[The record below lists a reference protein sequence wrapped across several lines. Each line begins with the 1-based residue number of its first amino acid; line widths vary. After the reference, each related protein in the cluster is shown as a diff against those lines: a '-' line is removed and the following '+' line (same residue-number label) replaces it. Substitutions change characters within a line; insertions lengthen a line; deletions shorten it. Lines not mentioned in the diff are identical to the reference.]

1 VTTPLNLEKGEFYPP
16 FHFGETIT
24 TDLANYRGEKSYG
37 KGTQGEYR
45 EQTTPV
51 GYFQVVN
58 AFGLSDMH
66 GNVWEWCADDW
77 HGNYE
82 GAPTDG
88 SAWLDS
94 NQEKKVKPENESYSV
109 ENDDISLN
117 NVLRGGSWG
126 SNPTFCRS
134 AIRINYVRRDIR
146 INDVGF
152 RVVCVFGRTL

>member
-1 VTTPLNLEKGEFYPP
+1 MTTLLNLEKGEFYPP

-45 EQTTPV
+45 QQTTPV

-66 GNVWEWCADDW
+66 GNVWEWCMDDW
-77 HGNYE
+77 HDNYE
-82 GAPTDG
+82 NAPTDG

-94 NQEKKVKPENESYSV
+94 NQEENPDAENSLESTEKDENNLFSV
-109 ENDDISLN
+109 M
-117 NVLRGGSWG
+117 RGGSWY
-126 SNPTFCRS
+126 SNPSYCRS
-134 AIRINYVRRDIR
+134 AIRVNNARRGYRD
-146 INDVGF
+146 NDVGF